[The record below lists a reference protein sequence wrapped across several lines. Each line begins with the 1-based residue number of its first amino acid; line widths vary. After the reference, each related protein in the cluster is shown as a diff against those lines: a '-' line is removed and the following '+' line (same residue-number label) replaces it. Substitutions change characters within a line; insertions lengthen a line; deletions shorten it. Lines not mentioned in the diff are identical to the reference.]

1 MKWLTILIILA
12 AIPPSTPRAVSTV
25 HHSPFTLIA
34 RRPEALEPLPFGA
47 IRPEGWLETQVRAN
61 LRGFTGHLDSLAP
74 ELIIKD
80 DIYGRDRLTKDVK
93 RKDVGA
99 LAGDSAAAVQYLW
112 WNSETQGNW
121 RDGFIRSAI
130 LTGDPKMLAR
140 AKAYVRRILA
150 TQDPDGYLGIYAR
163 DLRYR
168 FDGENGELWAK
179 TTLLRGLLAWYDY
192 RRDQAVLVAI
202 QRAVD
207 DVMRH
212 YPLDASHPF
221 YSKTPDVG
229 GLSHGLMFTDV
240 LETLY
245 RLTGRQAYLDY
256 ALFLYKDFSAAALHE
271 DAQYGKITDPAYRLR
286 GHGVHTYEH
295 LRAVAAAAYA
305 SGNPALLK
313 ALDDYLQKI
322 EQEITPSG
330 APAGDEWIAERP
342 GNATTTGY
350 EYCSMQELMD
360 GYIDLLAK
368 TGSASF
374 GDRAEQLFFNAA
386 QGARDPDAS
395 CIAYLKTDNSYYM
408 TGGLNG
414 DSSNPRQTRYKYSPV
429 HQDVAVCCAPNAGR
443 IAPYFIDRMW
453 MRNSS
458 GLVATLLGPCKV
470 TTTWKGTPVTIR
482 EKTVYPDEF
491 SFDFQIMAE
500 RPVNFTLAI
509 RKPGWA
515 TNQAITYPFTEKD
528 GYYLI
533 TKTWLPGESVHVRL
547 YTDLAIHRDRNNETY
562 FTHGPLVLASPIS
575 ATPEITKRYP
585 LPGFFDYHY
594 RPDNLVI
601 YAYKSGSAIEH
612 SDNARFEVAL
622 YDTAQHREVRVWLKP
637 MGSTI
642 LRQVTF
648 PDISANP

>member
-1 MKWLTILIILA
+1 MKWLTILFFLA
-12 AIPPSTPRAVSTV
+12 AAPSPGGY
-25 HHSPFTLIA
+25 HSPFTLIA
-34 RRPEALEPLPFGA
+34 RRPEILEPLPFGTV
-47 IRPEGWLETQVRAN
+47 RPEGWLETQVRAN
-61 LRGFTGHLDSLAP
+61 LRGFTGHLDSLVP
-74 ELIIKD
+74 DLIIKD

-130 LTGDPKMLAR
+130 LTGDKKMLAR

-150 TQDPDGYLGIYAR
+150 TQDQDGYLGIYAR

-192 RRDQAVLVAI
+192 SRDQPVLIAI
-202 QRAVD
+202 EKAVD

-212 YPLDASHPF
+212 YPLEASHPF

-240 LETLY
+240 LESLY
-245 RLTGRQAYLDY
+245 RLTGRPAYLDY
-256 ALFLYKDFSAAALHE
+256 TLFLYKDFSAATLHE
-271 DAQYGKITDPAYRLR
+271 DAQYDKITDPAYRLR

-305 SGNPALLK
+305 SGNPAMLK

-322 EQEITPSG
+322 AQEITPSG
-330 APAGDEWIAERP
+330 APAGDEWIGERP

-350 EYCSMQELMD
+350 EYCSLQELMD

-395 CIAYLKTDNSYYM
+395 SIAYLKTDNSYCM

-429 HQDVAVCCAPNAGR
+429 HQDVAVCCVPNAGR

-470 TTTWKGTPVTIR
+470 TTAWKGTPVTIR
-482 EKTVYPDEF
+482 EKTVYPDQF
-491 SFDFQIMAE
+491 SFDFQITAD
-500 RPVNFTLAI
+500 RPVNFTLAV
-509 RKPGWA
+509 RKPAWA
-515 TNQAITYPFTEKD
+515 TGQTITYPFTERD

-533 TKTWLPGESVHVRL
+533 TKTWLPGESVHIRL
-547 YTDLAIHRDRNNETY
+547 YTDFAVHRDRNNDAY
-562 FTHGPLVLASPIS
+562 FTHGPLVLARSIS

-594 RPDNLVI
+594 RADNLVI
-601 YAYKSGSAIEH
+601 YAYKGGPIEH

-648 PDISANP
+648 PDTSATP

>member
-1 MKWLTILIILA
+1 MKWLTILIVLA
-12 AIPPSTPRAVSTV
+12 AAPFPKGD
-25 HHSPFTLIA
+25 HSPFTLIV
-34 RRPEALEPLPFGA
+34 RRPEALQPLPFGA
-47 IRPEGWLETQVRAN
+47 VRPEGWLESQVRAN

-74 ELIIKD
+74 NLIIKD
-80 DIYGRDRLTKDVK
+80 DIYGRDRLTKNVK
-93 RKDVGA
+93 KKDVGA
-99 LAGDSAAAVQYLW
+99 LAGGDSAAEVQYLW

-130 LTGDPKMLAR
+130 LSGDPEMLAR
-140 AKAYVRRILA
+140 ARAWIRRLLA
-150 TQDPDGYLGIYAR
+150 TQDNDGYLGIYDR

-179 TTLLRGLLAWYDY
+179 TTLLRGLLAWYEY
-192 RRDQAVLVAI
+192 TRDHKVLIAV
-202 QRAVD
+202 QGAVD

-212 YPLDASHPF
+212 YPSGASHPF

-240 LETLY
+240 LESLF
-245 RLTGRQAYLDY
+245 RLTGQTVYLNY
-256 ALFLYKDFSAAALHE
+256 ALFLYKDFSAANLHE
-271 DAQYGKITDPAYRLR
+271 DAQYDKITDTAYALR

-313 ALDDYLQKI
+313 ALDDYLHKI
-322 EQEITPSG
+322 GQEITPSG
-330 APAGDEWIAERP
+330 APAGDEWIGERQ
-342 GNATTTGY
+342 GNATKTGY
-350 EYCSMQELMD
+350 EYCSLHELMD
-360 GYIDLLAK
+360 GYIDLMGK
-368 TGSASF
+368 TGSAAF
-374 GDRAEQLFFNAA
+374 GDQAEQLFFNAA

-429 HQDVAVCCAPNAGR
+429 HQDVAVCCVPNAGR

-470 TTTWKGTPVTIR
+470 TTTWKGTPLTIR

-491 SFDFQIMAE
+491 SFDFQVLTDRAVI
-500 RPVNFTLAI
+500 FTLAV
-509 RKPGWA
+509 RKPAWA
-515 TNQAITYPFTEKD
+515 TGQSISYSYTEKE

-533 TKTWLPGESVHVRL
+533 TRTWRPGETVHIRL
-547 YTDLAIHRDRNNETY
+547 YADIVIHRDRNNDVY
-562 FTHGPLVLASPIS
+562 FTNGPLVLASQID
-575 ATPEITKRYP
+575 ATAEIRKRYP
-585 LPGFFDYHY
+585 LAGFFDYYY
-594 RPDNLVI
+594 RPDNPVI
-601 YAYKSGSAIEH
+601 YSYKGGAIEH
-612 SDNARFEVAL
+612 SGNSRFEVTL
-622 YDTAQHREVRVWLKP
+622 YDTVRRRPAHIWLKP
-637 MGSTI
+637 MGETI

-648 PDISANP
+648 PETSAAP